1 MESLYFCKKVKF
13 SDTIGVVDIETGE
26 ILFDKNL
33 IHFGSYGEAFVQF
46 LRRDGKIF
54 VHKVLKLT
62 TKQNNNK
69 KS

>member
-13 SDTIGVVDIETGE
+13 GDSIGVVDVETGE

-33 IHFGSYGEAFVQF
+33 IHFGSSGEAFVQF

>member
-1 MESLYFCKKVKF
+1 M
-13 SDTIGVVDIETGE
+13 GVVDIETGE
-26 ILFDKNL
+26 ILFEKNL
-33 IHFGSYGEAFVQF
+33 IHYGSSGEAFVQF